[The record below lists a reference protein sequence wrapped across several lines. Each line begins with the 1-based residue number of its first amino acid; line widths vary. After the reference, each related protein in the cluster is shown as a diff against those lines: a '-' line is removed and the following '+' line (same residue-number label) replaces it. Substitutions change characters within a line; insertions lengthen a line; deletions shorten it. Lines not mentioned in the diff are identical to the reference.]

1 MAKTKD
7 YTSDAVK
14 ESISKTM
21 EKVIA
26 YHEKNW
32 RVGNELKVRNYA
44 ENLCNEELLKYLSY
58 SEKDTLLGPLYS
70 YVQDPTGQK
79 YTKIFERWLLQY
91 GPYIM
96 TVALEYASAWEWK
109 NRYDVPDPE
118 RKRQLIDEAY
128 HAALKSLKN
137 MKWV

>member
-7 YTSDAVK
+7 YTSEAIK

-26 YHEKNW
+26 YHAKNW
-32 RVGNELKVRNYA
+32 RVGNELKVRDYA
-44 ENLCNEELLKYLSY
+44 EDLCSEELLKNLSY

-70 YVQDPTGQK
+70 YVQDPISQK

-91 GPYIM
+91 GPYIL
-96 TVALEYASAWEWK
+96 TLALECVSAREWK
-109 NRYDVPDPE
+109 NRYNVPDPE
-118 RKRQLIDEAY
+118 RKDQLIDEAY
-128 HAALKSLKN
+128 HAAMRRLGL
-137 MKWV
+137 

>member
-1 MAKTKD
+1 MAKIKD
-7 YTSDAVK
+7 YTSEAIK

-26 YHEKNW
+26 YHAKNW
-32 RVGNELKVRNYA
+32 RVGNELKVRDYA
-44 ENLCNEELLKYLSY
+44 EDLCCEELLKYLSY

-70 YVQDPTGQK
+70 YVQDPTSQK

>member
-1 MAKTKD
+1 MAKNID
-7 YTSDAVK
+7 YTGETVK
-14 ESISKTM
+14 KSISETM

-26 YHEKNW
+26 YHTKNW
-32 RVGNELKVRNYA
+32 REGNDLKVRDYA
-44 ENLCNEELLKYLSY
+44 EDLCSEELLKYLSY

-70 YVQDPTGQK
+70 YVQDTTSSK

-96 TVALEYASAWEWK
+96 TLALEYVSAREWK
-109 NRYDVPDPE
+109 NRYNVPDKE
-118 RKRQLIDEAY
+118 RLQQLNDEAY
-128 HAALKSLKN
+128 KNAMKSLKN

>member
-7 YTSDAVK
+7 YMSEAIK

-26 YHEKNW
+26 YHAKNW
-32 RVGNELKVRNYA
+32 RVGNELKVRDYA
-44 ENLCNEELLKYLSY
+44 EDLCSEELLKYLSY

-70 YVQDPTGQK
+70 YVQDTTSKK
-79 YTKIFERWLLQY
+79 YSKIFERWLLQY

-96 TVALEYASAWEWK
+96 TLALECVSAREWK
-109 NRYDVPDPE
+109 NRYNVPDPE
-118 RKRQLIDEAY
+118 RKDQLIDEAY
-128 HAALKSLKN
+128 RAAMKSLGL
-137 MKWV
+137 

>member
-1 MAKTKD
+1 MAKKID
-7 YTSDAVK
+7 YTGETVK

-26 YHEKNW
+26 YHTKNW
-32 RVGNELKVRNYA
+32 REGNELKVRDYA
-44 ENLCNEELLKYLSY
+44 EDLCSEELLKYLSY

-70 YVQDPTGQK
+70 YVQDTTSSK

-96 TVALEYASAWEWK
+96 TLALEYVSAREWK
-109 NRYDVPDPE
+109 NRYSVPDKE
-118 RKRQLIDEAY
+118 RLQQLNDEAY
-128 HAALKSLKN
+128 KNALKSLKN